1 MEKRFTDNGDG
12 TVTDHESKLMWK
24 QTDGFQDDGEFMSWY
39 DSQKY
44 LRNLNI
50 DEFAGYDD
58 WRLPT
63 LEEAQSLYDPER
75 RIRDMD
81 RFEIFIDP
89 SFSPGG
95 SYTIWTSEEKPFEN
109 AVVFYYR
116 YGYEDLAQKFGAYN
130 KCSVRAVRLIE

>member
-1 MEKRFTDNGDG
+1 MEKRYIDNGDG
-12 TVTDHESKLMWK
+12 TITDQEVGLMWK

-39 DSQKY
+39 DSLKY

-50 DEFAGYDD
+50 DNFAEYSD

-63 LEEAQSLYDPER
+63 LEEAQSLYNPDKQ
-75 RIRDMD
+75 IRDMD

-130 KCSVRAVRLIE
+130 KCSVRAVRLV

>member
-12 TVTDHESKLMWK
+12 TVTDHKMKLMWK
-24 QTDGFQDDGEFMSWY
+24 QTDGFQDDGEFMNWY

-50 DEFAGYDD
+50 EEFAGYTD
-58 WRLPT
+58 WRLPN
-63 LEEAQSLYDPER
+63 LEEALSLYDPER

-81 RFEIFIDP
+81 RFEIFID
-89 SFSPGG
+89 SNFSPGG

-130 KCSVRAVRLIE
+130 KCSVRALRKTE